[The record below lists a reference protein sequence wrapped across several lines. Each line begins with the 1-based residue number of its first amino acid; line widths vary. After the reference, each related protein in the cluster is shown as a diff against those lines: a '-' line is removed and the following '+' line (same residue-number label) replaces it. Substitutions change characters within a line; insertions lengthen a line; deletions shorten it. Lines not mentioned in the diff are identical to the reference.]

1 MTVYKL
7 KLVSSFISKV
17 ILRRLFVKGVKD
29 NQSQR
34 FFFSHL
40 AESCMQS
47 PQWYCVG
54 VQTHPSELFF
64 LPARHLQLGATV
76 DCGCSCPQEEQRLN
90 KQTSPCY
97 NIS

>member
-1 MTVYKL
+1 MTVCKL

-34 FFFSHL
+34 FFFSFGRVMH
-40 AESCMQS
+40 AESTVVLCGCPNS
-47 PQWYCVG
+47 
-54 VQTHPSELFF
+54 SLRAFF
-64 LPARHLQLGATV
+64 LPARHLQLDATV

-97 NIS
+97 NVS